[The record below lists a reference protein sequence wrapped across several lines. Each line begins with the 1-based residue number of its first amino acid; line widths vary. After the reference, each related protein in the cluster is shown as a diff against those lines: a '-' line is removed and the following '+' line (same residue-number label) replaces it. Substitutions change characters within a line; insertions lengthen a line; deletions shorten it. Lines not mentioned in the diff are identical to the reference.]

1 MLILVEFMETN
12 SQRSWNGGGYGKKHQ
27 NRHRHEQNHKTAP
40 DLTIALAGNANV
52 GKSVIFNELTGSNQI
67 VGNWPGKT
75 IERAEG
81 KLHFEGY
88 DVDVIDLPGIY
99 SFSTYSLE
107 EIVSREYIAFEK
119 PDVVINVVDAA
130 VLERNLFFTMQLM
143 EMEVPLVVCVN
154 QVDIAKQKGII
165 IDTEKMQT
173 ALGVPVVATV
183 AVRGEGLH
191 ELMEVATEVAENKSK
206 NKVATLEYGNE
217 VENRIKRLVELIESK
232 NLDLGYPSRWVA
244 IKLIENDP
252 EIQKLVKSKSE
263 NVVNLAYNLA
273 EEIENIH
280 QEPSFAVIASER
292 YSLANRIAEG
302 AQAQSEIK
310 ITFSEKLDRIVTHR
324 VYGYITSALVIGGLL
339 LWTFIIGDFFSGLL
353 SDAFSFFQP
362 VDPQVSGGLTS
373 VLWNGAF
380 GGIVA
385 GVTLVIPFV
394 IPFYLMLSLIE
405 NSGILTRVAFMMDTA
420 MHKIG
425 LHGKAL
431 IPMIL
436 GYGCNVPAIDQTR
449 ILETRRE
456 RLLASFAITFAPCAA
471 RTIIVL
477 GLVAVFVNVWWAV
490 ALYAVDLAII
500 FVMGRIALKVVP
512 GESTG
517 LIMEMHSFKVPSV
530 SVALKQTW
538 TRIKSLIYLVFPV
551 YIIGSAL
558 VQGLYVLGVL
568 GPINAALTPITVF
581 WLGLPAITGI
591 LLIFGAV
598 RKEFVLLLLVAL
610 VGPNLAAVLTP
621 VQFIVLALVAMLFI
635 PCLSTVTILIREFG
649 WKAATYIS
657 LANLVTAIIIG
668 GIAFRM
674 LSLVF

>member
-1 MLILVEFMETN
+1 M
-12 SQRSWNGGGYGKKHQ
+12 
-27 NRHRHEQNHKTAP
+27 
-40 DLTIALAGNANV
+40 ALAGNANV
-52 GKSVIFNELTGSNQI
+52 GKSVIFNDLTGSNQI
-67 VGNWPGKT
+67 IGNWPGKT

-88 DVDVIDLPGIY
+88 DIDVIDLPGIY

-107 EIVSREYIAFEK
+107 EIVSREYIALEK

-130 VLERNLFFTMQLM
+130 VLERNLFFTMQLV
-143 EMEVPLVVCVN
+143 EMEVPLVICVN
-154 QVDIAKQKGII
+154 QIDIAKQKGIN
-165 IDTEKMQT
+165 IDTEKLQA

-191 ELMEVATEVAENKSK
+191 ELMETAIETAEKKENKF
-206 NKVATLEYGNE
+206 TIQEYGSE
-217 VENRIKRLVELIESK
+217 VENRIKKLTDLIRSK
-232 NLDLGYPSRWVA
+232 NLDLGYPSRWIA

-263 NVVNLAYNLA
+263 EVANLAYNLA
-273 EEIENIH
+273 GEIEDIH
-280 QEPSFAVIASER
+280 REPSFSVIASER
-292 YSLANRIAEG
+292 YALANRIAEG
-302 AQAQSEIK
+302 AQMQSEIK

-339 LWTFIIGDFFSGLL
+339 LWTFVVGNFFSGLL

-362 VDPQVSGGLTS
+362 VDPQISGGLVS

-394 IPFYLMLSLIE
+394 VPFYIMLSLIE
-405 NSGILTRVAFMMDTA
+405 NSGILTRVAFMMDTL

-477 GLVAVFVNVWWAV
+477 GLVAVFVNIWWAI
-490 ALYAVDLAII
+490 ALYAIDLAII
-500 FVMGRIALKVVP
+500 FIMGRIALKVVP

-517 LIMEMHSFKVPSV
+517 LIMEMHSFKVPSL
-530 SVALKQTW
+530 STALKQTW
-538 TRIKSLIYLVFPV
+538 TRTKSLIYLVLPIYV
-551 YIIGSAL
+551 IASAL
-558 VQGLYVLGVL
+558 IQALYVLGVL
-568 GPINAALTPITVF
+568 GPINAALTPITVM
-581 WLGLPAITGI
+581 WLGLPAISGI
-591 LLIFGAV
+591 LLIFGIV
-598 RKEFVLLLLVAL
+598 RKEFVLLMLVTL
-610 VGPNLAAVLTP
+610 VGPNLAAFLTP
-621 VQFIVLALVAMLFI
+621 VQFIVLALVSMLFI
-635 PCLSTVTILIREFG
+635 PCLSTITILIREFG
-649 WKAATYIS
+649 VKAATYIS
-657 LANLVTAIIIG
+657 AANLITAIVIG
-668 GIAFRM
+668 GVAFRV

>member
-1 MLILVEFMETN
+1 MLILVEDTPSKN
-12 SQRSWNGGGYGKKHQ
+12 KKNG
-27 NRHRHEQNHKTAP
+27 T

-67 VGNWPGKT
+67 IGNWPGKT

-88 DVDVIDLPGIY
+88 DIDVIDLPGIY
-99 SFSTYSLE
+99 SFSTYSME
-107 EIVSREYIAFEK
+107 EIVSREYIALEK

-130 VLERNLFFTMQLM
+130 VLERNLFFTMQLI
-143 EMEVPLVVCVN
+143 EMEVPMVVCVN
-154 QVDIAKQKGII
+154 QIDIAQQKGIV
-165 IDTEKMQT
+165 IDTEKLQS

-191 ELMEVATEVAENKSK
+191 ELMEIATRTAEEAK
-206 NKVATLEYGNE
+206 NKAVTLEYGGE
-217 VENRIKRLVELIESK
+217 VENRVQELTDLIRVK
-232 NLDLGYPSRWVA
+232 NLNLGYPSRWVA

-263 NVVNLAYNLA
+263 DILNTAYRLAG
-273 EEIENIH
+273 EIEDIH
-280 QEPSFAVIASER
+280 KEPSFSVIASER

-302 AQAQSEIK
+302 AQVQSEIK

-339 LWTFIIGDFFSGLL
+339 LWTFVIGNFFSGLL
-353 SDAFSFFQP
+353 SDALSFFQP
-362 VDPQVSGGLTS
+362 VDPAVSGSLVS
-373 VLWNGAF
+373 ILWNGAF
-380 GGIVA
+380 GGLVA
-385 GVTLVIPFV
+385 GITLVIPFV
-394 IPFYLMLSLIE
+394 IPFYVMLSLIE
-405 NSGILTRVAFMMDTA
+405 NSGILTRVAFMMDTL
-420 MHKIG
+420 MHRIG

-477 GLVAVFVNVWWAV
+477 GLVAVFVNVWWAI
-490 ALYAVDLAII
+490 ALYVIDLVIMFI
-500 FVMGRIALKVVP
+500 MGKLALKVVP

-517 LIMEMHSFKVPSV
+517 LIMEMHSFKVPSI

-558 VQGLYVLGVL
+558 IQALYVMGVL
-568 GPINAALTPITVF
+568 GPINAALTPITVI
-581 WLGLPAITGI
+581 WLGLPAISGI
-591 LLIFGAV
+591 LLIFGVV

-621 VQFIVLALVAMLFI
+621 VQFIVLALVSMLFI
-635 PCLSTVTILIREFG
+635 PCLSTITILIREFG
-649 WKAATYIS
+649 VKAATYIS
-657 LANLVTAIIIG
+657 AANLVTAIVIG
-668 GIAFRM
+668 GVAFRV
-674 LSLVF
+674 LSLIF

>member
-1 MLILVEFMETN
+1 MLILVGSTEKSPSKPANKEE
-12 SQRSWNGGGYGKKHQ
+12 KKG
-27 NRHRHEQNHKTAP
+27 EK
-40 DLTIALAGNANV
+40 LTIALAGNANV
-52 GKSVIFNELTGSNQI
+52 GKSVNFNDLTGSNQI
-67 VGNWPGKT
+67 IGNWPGKT

-81 KLHFEGY
+81 KLYFEGY
-88 DVDVIDLPGIY
+88 DIDVIDLPGIY
-99 SFSTYSLE
+99 SFSTYSME
-107 EIVSREYIAFEK
+107 EIVSREYIALEK

-143 EMEVPLVVCVN
+143 EMEVPMVVCVN
-154 QVDIAKQKGII
+154 QIDIAKQKGIN
-165 IDTEKMQT
+165 IDTEKLQA

-191 ELMEVATEVAENKSK
+191 ELMETATKIAEKKENEFSK
-206 NKVATLEYGNE
+206 LEYGSE
-217 VENRIKRLVELIESK
+217 VENRIEKLTDLIQSED
-232 NLDLGYPSRWVA
+232 LDLGYPSRWVA

-252 EIQKLVKSKSE
+252 EIQKLMKSKSGDI
-263 NVVNLAYNLA
+263 VDLAYQLA
-273 EEIENIH
+273 GEIEEIH
-280 QEPSFAVIASER
+280 REPSFSVIASER

-302 AQAQSEIK
+302 AQVQSEIK

-339 LWTFIIGDFFSGLL
+339 LWTFVVGNFFSGLL

-362 VDPQVSGGLTS
+362 VDPAVSGSLVS

-380 GGIVA
+380 GGVVA

-394 IPFYLMLSLIE
+394 IPFYIMLSLIE
-405 NSGILTRVAFMMDTA
+405 NSGILTRVAFMMDTL

-477 GLVAVFVNVWWAV
+477 GLVAVFVNVWWAI
-490 ALYAVDLAII
+490 ALYVIDLAII
-500 FVMGRIALKVVP
+500 FIMGRIALKVVP

-517 LIMEMHSFKVPSV
+517 LIMEMHSFKVPSL
-530 SVALKQTW
+530 STALKQTW
-538 TRIKSLIYLVFPV
+538 TRTKSLIYLVLPIYV
-551 YIIGSAL
+551 IASAL
-558 VQGLYVLGVL
+558 IQALYVLGVL
-568 GPINAALTPITVF
+568 GPVNAALTPITVM
-581 WLGLPAITGI
+581 WLGLPAISGI
-591 LLIFGAV
+591 LLIFGVV
-598 RKEFVLLLLVAL
+598 RKEFVLLMLVTL
-610 VGPNLAAVLTP
+610 VGPNLAAFLTP
-621 VQFIVLALVAMLFI
+621 VQFIVLALVSMLFI
-635 PCLSTVTILIREFG
+635 PCLSTITILIREFG
-649 WKAATYIS
+649 VKAATYIS
-657 LANLVTAIIIG
+657 AANLITAIVIG
-668 GIAFRM
+668 GVAFRV